1 MDTAITT
8 DMANIYKADKSK
20 LAELGINTR
29 NIRTPESIAIVPIT
43 KDGSEFDSEGNR
55 LGFQLGDF
63 QCSQAYRSE
72 FNSYVAGLIT
82 IDGPKAHFSTL
93 ENAPIVTT
101 WKTEIEEGGEAKYWI
116 VDGNTRISIANQL
129 NELLGDDFT
138 ATIHY
143 THYKGNLS
151 GLALM
156 YAASTL
162 GYNSKVP
169 VIVEDTVQALKYFK
183 ELMAKGV
190 SVKDALATIKD
201 TFLKSKDKNPTGWSV
216 AKLSYCSTTLALG
229 VATGILSDS
238 DRANLNTEFSC
249 VYLRYWFTKVTGQKY
264 RVGEEVTGET
274 IGQMKS
280 LMAAVGVT
288 HYAQAT
294 GRTADFRITS
304 DSAWTA
310 YTAWVEAEDVQGGSA
325 DIEEVESEAQV
336 KPPITNERIEG
347 LSDNLKALATVM
359 NEVGTSEDSR
369 VLASKVTAPLTTA
382 IEAIAHSNPALLAAI
397 LEAASKALDTIDAKS
412 IEGFSE
418 SKYDAALKK
427 ASKLNKDARK

>member
-1 MDTAITT
+1 MDTLLETT

-20 LAELGINTR
+20 LAELGINER
-29 NIRTPESIAIVPIT
+29 NIRTPESISIAPIT
-43 KDGSEFDSEGNR
+43 KDGSEFDSDGNR

-82 IDGPKAHFSTL
+82 IDGPKVHFSTL

-116 VDGNTRISIANQL
+116 VDGNTRVSIANQL
-129 NELLGDDFT
+129 NALLGDDFT

-183 ELMAKGV
+183 ELMAKGA
-190 SVKDALATIKD
+190 SVKEALATIKE

-229 VATGILSDS
+229 VATGVLSDS
-238 DRANLNTEFSC
+238 DSAHLNTEFSC
-249 VYLRYWFTKVTGQKY
+249 VYLRYWFTQVTGQKY
-264 RVGEEVTGET
+264 RAGDEVTEEAKA
-274 IGQMKS
+274 QMS
-280 LMAAVGVT
+280 ALMKAVGVAE
-288 HYAQAT
+288 YAKVT
-294 GRTADFRITS
+294 GRTSDFRITS
-304 DSAWTA
+304 DAAWGA
-310 YTAWVEAEDVQGGSA
+310 YTAWASTNEVA
-325 DIEEVESEAQV
+325 EEVEQEVPRA
-336 KPPITNERIEG
+336 PITVESIEG
-347 LSDNLKALATVM
+347 LSENLKALATVM
-359 NEVGTSEDSR
+359 NEASVSEDGR
-369 VLASKVTAPLTTA
+369 TLASKVTAPLTTA
-382 IEAIAHSNPALLAAI
+382 IEAIAHSNPALLASI
-397 LEAASKALDTIDAKS
+397 LEAASKALDTIDAQS
-412 IEGFSE
+412 IACFSE
-418 SKYDAALKK
+418 SKYNTALKK
-427 ASKLNKDARK
+427 ASKLNKATRI

>member
-1 MDTAITT
+1 MDTSIPTG
-8 DMANIYKADKSK
+8 MANIYKADKSK
-20 LAELGINTR
+20 LTELGINTR
-29 NIRTPESIAIVPIT
+29 NIRTPESITIAPII
-43 KDGSEFDSEGNR
+43 KDGSEFNSEGNR

-72 FNSYVAGLIT
+72 FNSYLAGLIT
-82 IDGPKAHFSTL
+82 IDGPKVHFSTL
-93 ENAPIVTT
+93 ENAPIITT
-101 WKTEIEEGGEAKYWI
+101 WKTEIEDGGEAKYWI
-116 VDGNTRISIANQL
+116 VDGNTRVSIANQL
-129 NELLGDDFT
+129 NERLGDDFT

-169 VIVEDTVQALKYFK
+169 VIVEDTIQALKYFK
-183 ELMAKGV
+183 ELLAKGV
-190 SVKDALATIKD
+190 SVKDALATIKE

-238 DRANLNTEFSC
+238 DRAYLNTEFSC

-264 RVGEEVTGET
+264 RAGDEVTDET

-280 LMAAVGVT
+280 FMAVAGVT
-288 HYAQAT
+288 HYAQDT
-294 GRTADFRITS
+294 GRTSDFRITS

-310 YTAWVEAEDVQGGSA
+310 YTAWVGTEDVQVGQ
-325 DIEEVESEAQV
+325 EVESEALV
-336 KPPITNERIEG
+336 KPPITDERIEG

-382 IEAIAHSNPALLAAI
+382 IEVIAHSNPALLAAI